1 MSSKTN
7 ANVTPKAVPAKKKLF
22 GLSPTQL
29 KLVVG
34 GTGVVVNADGSRS

>member
-7 ANVTPKAVPAKKKLF
+7 ANVNTKTLPAKKALF
-22 GLSPTQL
+22 GLSSTQL

-34 GTGVVVNADGSRS
+34 GTGVIVNADGSRG